1 MFVSFY
7 LTFAFNWYTFV
18 ALKIS
23 DRITSQKYK
32 KFQLPDRYEL
42 SSINSGCGKSGSSF
56 GSAVYSNRALMF
68 GMLALVR
75 DAFFGCN
82 TVSILPDEN
91 VKIVYINV
99 YSSVHIVTF
108 SVVLS

>member
-1 MFVSFY
+1 MFVLFY

-32 KFQLPDRYEL
+32 KFQLPDKYEL

-75 DAFFGCN
+75 DGFFGCN
-82 TVSILPDEN
+82 TVSILSDEN

-108 SVVLS
+108 SLVLS